1 MKELDLKIEGMS
13 CAMCAQAVEKSL
25 GNLEGIEFARVN
37 LGNDT
42 ARVSFDPDK
51 VDVEKMSN
59 VVQEAGYTLQH
70 REVAVNIGDMTC
82 VMCSKAVGKALEKV
96 EGVLSVEVDHVS
108 GKANLDVVPGK
119 VDEHQLREAVES
131 AGYSFLGIEG
141 EAETRREDD
150 VQEEL
155 KGKKWQIAAGLVT
168 GVILFALMHLSLTL
182 PIPVDMVMLIISL
195 PVFVFVSG
203 HIFRG
208 AYRSLR
214 NRVLNM
220 DVMYAMGTG
229 VAYAASVFATAGVLP
244 ENFLFY
250 ETAVFLATFLNLGKY
265 LETRAKDKTSDT
277 IARLMDLHPDTATV
291 VRDGSEVTVPAPEL
305 RHGDTIIVKPGGRVP
320 VDGTVLEGGSYV
332 DESMITGEPV
342 PVFRSAGEYVIGGT
356 MNKNSVLR
364 VRAEKIG
371 SESVLARIVRMV
383 ERAQG
388 TRPSVQRVADR
399 VVSWFIPVI
408 LAIAITASL
417 LWYLAGGAT
426 PLFAVSVLIAVLVV
440 ACPCALGLATPTAV
454 TVGIGRGAELGIL
467 VKDGEVLE
475 RAGKITTVVFD
486 KTGTLTTGVPQVTDI
501 IEAGHQKDEILAIA
515 ASLESQATH
524 PIADAIVRSGKETGI
539 EPAAVE
545 SFDTHEGKGV
555 SGVVNGRPA
564 VAGTSGLLTELGYN
578 ITHDSMNRVHAMED
592 EGKTV
597 VLVGIDGHL
606 AGAIALTDVLKDE
619 VPAVVKQLKTRGI
632 RMTMITGDN
641 RRTAGRIAS
650 EAGIDEVMAEV
661 LPDRKAVAV
670 QELQDRGEVVAFVG
684 DGINDAP
691 ALAQADIGMAVGSGT
706 DVAMES
712 GAVVLMRNRLMD
724 VVAALE
730 LSQKVMRRIG
740 QNLFWAFAYNMLLVP
755 LAAGVLYP
763 FTGILFRPELAG
775 LAMAMSS
782 VTVVSLS
789 LLLKRYMPAVY
800 SE

>member
-1 MKELDLKIEGMS
+1 MKEVDLKIDGMS

-25 GNLEGIEFARVN
+25 GNLDGIEFARVN
-37 LGNDT
+37 TGNDT
-42 ARVSFDPDK
+42 ARVSFDPAR
-51 VDVEKMSN
+51 VDLEKMSR
-59 VVQEAGYTLQH
+59 VVREAGYSLQH
-70 REVAVNIGDMTC
+70 SEVTVHIGNMTC
-82 VMCSKAVGKALEKV
+82 VMCSKAVGKALERV

-108 GKANLDVVPGK
+108 GKASLDVVPGK
-119 VDEHQLREAVES
+119 VDEHRLLEAVEA
-131 AGYSFLGIEG
+131 AGYRFLGIEG
-141 EAETRREDD
+141 ETKTTNEEG
-150 VQEEL
+150 VQEGSR
-155 KGKKWQIAAGLVT
+155 KKKWQIAAGLVT
-168 GVILFALMHLSLTL
+168 GVILFLLMHMSSAL
-182 PIPVDMVMLIISL
+182 PVPVDMVMLIISL
-195 PVFVFVSG
+195 PVFVYVSG
-203 HIFRG
+203 HIFMG

-214 NRVLNM
+214 NRVLSM

-229 VAYAASVFATAGVLP
+229 VAYGASVFATAGILP

-291 VRDGSEVTVPAPEL
+291 DRDGSEITIPAEQV
-305 RHGDTIIVKPGGRVP
+305 RQGDTIIVKPGSRVP

-356 MNKNSVLR
+356 MNKNGVLR

-408 LAIAITASL
+408 LTIAISASL

-426 PLFAVSVLIAVLVV
+426 PLLAVSVLIAVLVV

-454 TVGIGRGAELGIL
+454 NVGIGRGAELGIL

-475 RAGKITTVVFD
+475 RAGKITMVVFD
-486 KTGTLTTGVPQVTDI
+486 KTGTLTTGIPQVTDI
-501 IEAGHQKDEILAIA
+501 IEAGRTKDEVLAVA
-515 ASLESQATH
+515 ASLDLHATH
-524 PIADAIVRSGKETGI
+524 PIADAIVRSGKEIGI

-545 SFDTHEGKGV
+545 SFNTHEGKGV
-555 SGVVNGRPA
+555 SGVVNGRQA
-564 VAGTSGLLTELGYN
+564 VAGTSGLLSEQGYS
-578 ITHDSMNRVHAMED
+578 ITHDPVNRVHSLEE

-597 VLVGIDGHL
+597 VLVGIDGQL
-606 AGAIALTDVLKDE
+606 AGAIALTDVLKEE
-619 VPAVVKQLKTRGI
+619 VPGVVQQLKVRGI
-632 RMTMITGDN
+632 KIAMITGDN
-641 RRTAGRIAS
+641 RRTAERIAG

-661 LPDRKAVAV
+661 LPDRKALAV
-670 QELQDRGEVVAFVG
+670 KELQDRGEVVAFVG

-691 ALAQADIGMAVGSGT
+691 ALAQADTGIAVGSGT
-706 DVAMES
+706 DVAIES

-730 LSQKVMRRIG
+730 LSRKVMRRIG
-740 QNLFWAFAYNMLLVP
+740 QNLFWAFAYNMLLIP

-763 FTGILFRPELAG
+763 YTGILFRPELAG